1 MADNSTAFLQ
11 ELAAF
16 LKVDALPRTPEG
28 AVELAVGGDHPMFLF
43 PEDAHTLM
51 VVCPMLP
58 LPNALDAASTL
69 WLLRQ
74 NYYDSPLA
82 PFRIGA
88 DPGGNLVS
96 WGRLPVHD
104 LTPAELAGVL
114 EALAKRAELVRSELA
129 PAGG

>member
-1 MADNSTAFLQ
+1 MAANTTEFLQ

-16 LKVDALPRTPEG
+16 LNVESLPRTPEG
-28 AVELAVGGDHPMFLF
+28 AVELSVGEDLPVFLF
-43 PEDAHTLM
+43 PEDAQTLM

-58 LPNALDAASTL
+58 LPSALDAASTL

-88 DPGGNLVS
+88 DPAGHLVS
-96 WGRLPVHD
+96 WGRLPVQG
-104 LTPAELAGVL
+104 LSPAELAGVL
-114 EALAKRAELVRSELA
+114 DALGKRTALARSELA
-129 PAGG
+129 VEGG